1 MMRCVAVLACLL
13 VSVTAVQAD
22 TIRRACLQSER
33 GAGQKGLCTCIQTV
47 ADQTLTGKDQK
58 RAARFFENPDIAQET
73 RRSDRRRDEDFWDRY
88 ERFGDYA
95 RKICR

>member
-1 MMRCVAVLACLL
+1 MLRTIFL
-13 VSVTAVQAD
+13 VGLMTFATAATAD

-33 GAGQKGLCTCIQTV
+33 GAGQRGLCSCIQNV

-58 RAARFFENPDIAQET
+58 RAARFFKDPDIAQET